1 MKSQGRHVAV
11 FVDSSVWIEW
21 LRTRTDPRPLL
32 RPWLLR
38 RQCYTCGI
46 VRAEVVRGVLSRS
59 QRDKVEALFDVL
71 EDVAITS
78 TTWKEVSRRC
88 WELDRGG
95 RILPLSDIVIAECV
109 KKCGAWLVTL
119 DKHFKEI
126 PGIRT
131 RTTLPREES

>member
-1 MKSQGRHVAV
+1 MKFQGRLVAI

-46 VRAEVVRGVLSRS
+46 VRAEVVRGVLNRA
-59 QRDKVEALFDVL
+59 QRERVEALFDVL
-71 EDVAITS
+71 EEVAVTS
-78 TTWKEVSRRC
+78 AIWKEAAREC
-88 WELDRGG
+88 WEIDRRGK
-95 RILPLSDIVIAECV
+95 ILPLTDIVIAECV

-131 RTTLPREES
+131 RTTLPRAES